1 MKKFLW
7 ITGMFIVA
15 AIVVYITSPSGRN
28 FRLPSLKHAGG
39 FEAIF
44 DSAAKEIAASEF
56 LKAPAVFTVSSFVN
70 GYSDNKELSG
80 LIASEM
86 RNSLA
91 QCLPGRVTAYSNFKF
106 SGTRNSPDKTATDKE
121 TNAVKT
127 QKETAAVKKDT
138 EGPAAAENISEKS
151 GTAVPV
157 SVDTTQQNTLLK
169 NSGNFIISGT
179 YKEDEGE
186 LIISLYVSDAENGRG
201 YYARRLSL
209 PMEKL
214 PIIYSLNEK
223 NSSDNEKGEDE
234 FSGDPLKNEEPTT
247 GNSIPTLEKDI
258 KADGAG
264 TADENIMEKS
274 FVPDITPEKNK
285 AAAAVL

>member
-91 QCLPGRVTAYSNFKF
+91 QCLPGRVTAYSNFRF
-106 SGTRNSPDKTATDKE
+106 SGTKNSPDSKTATDRE

-127 QKETAAVKKDT
+127 QKETAAVKKDK
-138 EGPAAAENISEKS
+138 EGPAAAENTSEKS
-151 GTAVPV
+151 GAAVPV
-157 SVDTTQQNTLLK
+157 SVETIQQSALLK

-223 NSSDNEKGEDE
+223 NSSDNEKVKMN
-234 FSGDPLKNEEPTT
+234 FPA
-247 GNSIPTLEKDI
+247 IR
-258 KADGAG
+258 
-264 TADENIMEKS
+264 
-274 FVPDITPEKNK
+274 
-285 AAAAVL
+285 